1 MIDCTFSHTPRKKW
15 NILRPASALRDAV
28 VVERRRLCERKD
40 TPVIMA
46 LNKVR
51 RLEHARDLSGKI
63 VLVRVDHN
71 CVKRGKVR
79 DAHRIEQSLP
89 TLYNIVER
97 GGRPILMTHVNR
109 PRDGKSG
116 KIVRDDEEDSV
127 KCVVD
132 VLRAKLGVT
141 FAAPSFKSDG
151 DRGIASVDTSVNV
164 LLDDLRARRIGGI
177 YLPNTRWFAGEEAE
191 PGSEEYEAFARQLA
205 GLADVFVNDAFGSW
219 QSHAS
224 TVGVTKYLPSY
235 AGLLMQKELNAVE
248 AVLNPVRPFVTVVAG
263 AKVDTKMGTL
273 KAVASR
279 CDTLILGGVV
289 YNAYLCAKYGIEI
302 EGVSERDVEL
312 ARELLEPET
321 QRKVLEL
328 PVVVESTSLNGCG
341 CVPKEGECSMP
352 NATGKTRAIRIDEL
366 QRGASYGYFLDV
378 AASSFEDE
386 TVKSVL
392 RGAKSIFINAVMGF
406 TSSGFHEGT
415 SALDHAIAENKEAR
429 KYFGGGDTIQEFK
442 SLSPALYLAAAYDP
456 TFYLFTGGGT
466 VLKALELGGADKLET
481 VRCIMADDDEKI
493 EPAEEPRCKA
503 FADCAC

>member
-1 MIDCTFSHTPRKKW
+1 M
-15 NILRPASALRDAV
+15 
-28 VVERRRLCERKD
+28 CERKD

-205 GLADVFVNDAFGSW
+205 GLADVFVNDAFGS
-219 QSHAS
+219 
-224 TVGVTKYLPSY
+224 
-235 AGLLMQKELNAVE
+235 
-248 AVLNPVRPFVTVVAG
+248 
-263 AKVDTKMGTL
+263 
-273 KAVASR
+273 
-279 CDTLILGGVV
+279 
-289 YNAYLCAKYGIEI
+289 
-302 EGVSERDVEL
+302 
-312 ARELLEPET
+312 
-321 QRKVLEL
+321 
-328 PVVVESTSLNGCG
+328 
-341 CVPKEGECSMP
+341 
-352 NATGKTRAIRIDEL
+352 
-366 QRGASYGYFLDV
+366 
-378 AASSFEDE
+378 
-386 TVKSVL
+386 
-392 RGAKSIFINAVMGF
+392 
-406 TSSGFHEGT
+406 
-415 SALDHAIAENKEAR
+415 
-429 KYFGGGDTIQEFK
+429 
-442 SLSPALYLAAAYDP
+442 
-456 TFYLFTGGGT
+456 
-466 VLKALELGGADKLET
+466 
-481 VRCIMADDDEKI
+481 
-493 EPAEEPRCKA
+493 
-503 FADCAC
+503 